1 MQSKNYLMVLLL
13 SFFMPYVIAQ
23 EVLKSG
29 IELSN
34 VDQSIRP
41 QDDFY
46 RYVNGTWLD
55 KTEIPAD
62 KSSYGSFTALRDK
75 ARLDVL
81 EIIEEMSKRENLEPG
96 SDEQKVRDLYRSF
109 MNTEKI
115 DTLGIEPMKGDLRR
129 IDMINNPEELA
140 SYFVESVKLSTSSP
154 FGFWIDNVGINF
166 IH

>member
-1 MQSKNYLMVLLL
+1 
-13 SFFMPYVIAQ
+13 MPYVIAQ

-55 KTEIPAD
+55 KTEIPTD

-81 EIIEEMSKRENLEPG
+81 EIIEEMSKREDLEPG

-109 MNTEKI
+109 MNT
-115 DTLGIEPMKGDLRR
+115 
-129 IDMINNPEELA
+129 
-140 SYFVESVKLSTSSP
+140 
-154 FGFWIDNVGINF
+154 
-166 IH
+166 